1 MKSAGKARNN
11 GLYRHIRTS
20 KEIIRNLL
28 NDLPNNMAENVK
40 RKKKKRAV
48 LIVLMTL
55 VLAVLAVVCVYETEL
70 NKLDS
75 NDGVDNSFYDSQ
87 FKNKKVMVIVPH
99 EDDDLLIS
107 GQVLPPMYKNGA
119 DVRVVFATNGD
130 KRVSAYTRQSEACN
144 ALEKLGIPREKVIF
158 LGYPDGTQLYVGKKA
173 FSFSSGWDHT
183 YAGKGFKDYHF
194 DRFGTHAKYTAENMV
209 DDIES
214 VVLEYRP
221 DYILAIDFDTHTDH
235 RGVSISFEKAMER
248 ILKKE
253 SGYTPKVLKCF
264 GYSLAWKSKPD
275 FYALNIKS
283 TVMQDREKNND
294 PSYETDVPQYR
305 WNNRVRL
312 PIDKKSLSHSILRCS
327 EYKALSEHLSQY
339 AYCYSERIINGDS
352 VYWNRR
358 TDSLTYNADISV
370 SSGDASLLN
379 DFRLIGVGNRTAG
392 PNVKLEN
399 CVSRFDKNDA
409 QKTVTVKFDS
419 PKTVSCVSLY
429 DNFGLNSN
437 ILGGVITF
445 SDGSKVEV
453 PALNADGSETRVVF
467 EPKHNITSFTFKVT
481 EYEGVA
487 GLDEIEAFENAD
499 YDMDFSLIKLKNA
512 DTDDYIYNYLITP
525 DEKSLNLGV
534 YLSNPNA
541 GYTIKIIEGDGVK
554 LEGNTLVF
562 DDDFEKCTVRAELN
576 GDPSTYDQIT
586 VKRLSEREL
595 KSYESFEKVNKTV
608 FKIDTLRLKTKNLFV
623 NGYVYEE
630 LNDFVKSLEKKAGIE
645 ISE

>member
-1 MKSAGKARNN
+1 
-11 GLYRHIRTS
+11 
-20 KEIIRNLL
+20 
-28 NDLPNNMAENVK
+28 MAENVK

-48 LIVLMTL
+48 LIVLMAL

-107 GQVLPPMYKNGA
+107 GQVLPSMYKNGA

-305 WNNRVRL
+305 WSSRVRL

-499 YDMDFSLIKLKNA
+499 YDMGFSLIKLKNA

-534 YLSNPNA
+534 NLSNPNA

-576 GDPSTYDQIT
+576 DDPSTYDQIT

-623 NGYVYEE
+623 NGYVYEK
-630 LNDFVKSLEKKAGIE
+630 LHDFVKSLEKKAGID
-645 ISE
+645 IK

>member
-1 MKSAGKARNN
+1 
-11 GLYRHIRTS
+11 
-20 KEIIRNLL
+20 
-28 NDLPNNMAENVK
+28 MAENMK

-48 LIVLMTL
+48 LIVLMAL

-107 GQVLPPMYKNGA
+107 GQVLPSMYKNGA

-183 YAGKGFKDYHF
+183 YAGKGFKNYHF

-392 PNVKLEN
+392 PHVKLEN

-409 QKTVTVKFDS
+409 QKAVTVKFDS

-499 YDMDFSLIKLKNA
+499 YDMGFSLIKLKNA

-534 YLSNPNA
+534 YASDPNA
-541 GYTIKIIEGDGVK
+541 GYTIKIIEGDSVK

-623 NGYVYEE
+623 NGYVYEK
-630 LNDFVKSLEKKAGIE
+630 LYDFVKSLEKKAGIE

>member
-1 MKSAGKARNN
+1 
-11 GLYRHIRTS
+11 
-20 KEIIRNLL
+20 
-28 NDLPNNMAENVK
+28 MAENVK

-48 LIVLMTL
+48 LIVLMAF

-107 GQVLPPMYKNGA
+107 GQVLPSMYKNGA

-253 SGYTPKVLKCF
+253 SGYTPKVFKCF

-339 AYCYSERIINGDS
+339 TYCYSERIINGDS

-499 YDMDFSLIKLKNA
+499 YDMGFSLIKLKNA
-512 DTDDYIYNYLITP
+512 DTDNYIYNYLITP
-525 DEKSLNLGV
+525 DEKSLNLGA
-534 YLSNPNA
+534 YASDPNA
-541 GYTIKIIEGDGVK
+541 GYTIKIIEGDSVK

>member
-1 MKSAGKARNN
+1 
-11 GLYRHIRTS
+11 
-20 KEIIRNLL
+20 
-28 NDLPNNMAENVK
+28 MAENVK

-48 LIVLMTL
+48 LIVLMAL

-499 YDMDFSLIKLKNA
+499 YDIGFSLIKLKNA

-541 GYTIKIIEGDGVK
+541 GYTIKIIEGDSVK
-554 LEGNTLVF
+554 LEGNTLAF

-608 FKIDTLRLKTKNLFV
+608 FKIDTLRLKMKNLFV
-623 NGYVYEE
+623 NGYVYEK

>member
-1 MKSAGKARNN
+1 
-11 GLYRHIRTS
+11 
-20 KEIIRNLL
+20 
-28 NDLPNNMAENVK
+28 MAENVK
-40 RKKKKRAV
+40 RKKKKRAA
-48 LIVLMTL
+48 LIVLMAL

-107 GQVLPPMYKNGA
+107 GQVLPSMYKNGA

-173 FSFSSGWDHT
+173 YSFSSGWDHT

-194 DRFGTHAKYTAENMV
+194 DRFGTHAQYTAENMV

-214 VVLEYRP
+214 VILEYRP

-305 WNNRVRL
+305 WSSRVRL

-379 DFRLIGVGNRTAG
+379 NFRLIGVGNRTAG

-399 CVSRFDKNDA
+399 CVSRFDKSDA

-499 YDMDFSLIKLKNA
+499 YDMGFSLIKLKNA

-534 YLSNPNA
+534 NLSNPNA
-541 GYTIKIIEGDGVK
+541 GYTIKITEGDGVK

-608 FKIDTLRLKTKNLFV
+608 FKIDTLRLKVKNLFV
-623 NGYVYEE
+623 NGYVYEK
-630 LNDFVKSLEKKAGIE
+630 LHDFVKSLEKKAGIE

>member
-1 MKSAGKARNN
+1 
-11 GLYRHIRTS
+11 
-20 KEIIRNLL
+20 
-28 NDLPNNMAENVK
+28 MAENVK

-48 LIVLMTL
+48 LIVLMAL

-107 GQVLPPMYKNGA
+107 GQVLPSMYKNGA

-130 KRVSAYTRQSEACN
+130 KRVSAYTCQSEACN

-253 SGYTPKVLKCF
+253 SGYTPKVFKCF

-467 EPKHNITSFTFKVT
+467 EPKHNITSFKFKVT

-499 YDMDFSLIKLKNA
+499 YDMGFSLIKLKNA

-576 GDPSTYDQIT
+576 GDSSTYDQIT

-608 FKIDTLRLKTKNLFV
+608 FKIDTLRLKMKNLFV
-623 NGYVYEE
+623 NGYVYEK

>member
-1 MKSAGKARNN
+1 
-11 GLYRHIRTS
+11 
-20 KEIIRNLL
+20 
-28 NDLPNNMAENVK
+28 MAENVK

-48 LIVLMTL
+48 LIVLMAL

-305 WNNRVRL
+305 WNNRIRL

-392 PNVKLEN
+392 LHVKLEN

-481 EYEGVA
+481 EYEGVE

-534 YLSNPNA
+534 YLSDPNA
-541 GYTIKIIEGDGVK
+541 GYTIKIIEGDSVK

>member
-1 MKSAGKARNN
+1 
-11 GLYRHIRTS
+11 
-20 KEIIRNLL
+20 
-28 NDLPNNMAENVK
+28 MAENVK

-107 GQVLPPMYKNGA
+107 GQVLPSMYKNGA

-392 PNVKLEN
+392 LHVKLEN

>member
-1 MKSAGKARNN
+1 
-11 GLYRHIRTS
+11 
-20 KEIIRNLL
+20 
-28 NDLPNNMAENVK
+28 MAENVK

-48 LIVLMTL
+48 LIVLMAL
-55 VLAVLAVVCVYETEL
+55 VLAVLAVVCVYETKL
-70 NKLDS
+70 NKLDA
-75 NDGVDNSFYDSQ
+75 NDSVNNSFYDSQ

-107 GQVLPPMYKNGA
+107 GQVLPSMYKNGA

-173 FSFSSGWDHT
+173 YSFSSGLDHT

-194 DRFGTHAKYTAENMV
+194 DRFGAHAKYTAENMV

-214 VVLEYRP
+214 VILEYHP
-221 DYILAIDFDTHTDH
+221 DYIFAIDFDTHTDH

-305 WNNRVRL
+305 WSSRVRL
-312 PIDKKSLSHSILRCS
+312 PADKKSLSHSILRCS

-379 DFRLIGVGNRTAG
+379 DFRLIDVGNRTAG
-392 PNVKLEN
+392 PHVKLEN

-499 YDMDFSLIKLKNA
+499 YDIGFSLIKLKNT
-512 DTDDYIYNYLITP
+512 DTDDFIYNYLVTP

-534 YLSNPNA
+534 YLSNPRA
-541 GYTIKIIEGDGVK
+541 EYTVKIVDGDGVK

-562 DDDFEKCTVRAELN
+562 DDDFEKCTVRAELSS
-576 GDPSTYDQIT
+576 DSSICDQIT
-586 VKRLSEREL
+586 VKRISEREL
-595 KSYESFEKVNKTV
+595 KSYESFEKVNKTI
-608 FKIDTLRLKTKNLFV
+608 FKIDTLRLKVKNLFV
-623 NGYVYEE
+623 NGYIYET
-630 LNDFVKSLEKKAGIE
+630 LHKFVKSLEKKAGIE
-645 ISE
+645 IK

>member
-1 MKSAGKARNN
+1 
-11 GLYRHIRTS
+11 
-20 KEIIRNLL
+20 
-28 NDLPNNMAENVK
+28 MAENVK

-48 LIVLMTL
+48 LIVLMAL
-55 VLAVLAVVCVYETEL
+55 VFAVLAVVCVYETEL

-499 YDMDFSLIKLKNA
+499 YDMGFSLIKLKNA
-512 DTDDYIYNYLITP
+512 DTDDYMYNYLITP

-534 YLSNPNA
+534 YLSNLNA
-541 GYTIKIIEGDGVK
+541 GYTIKIIEGDSVK

-586 VKRLSEREL
+586 VKCLSEREL

-623 NGYVYEE
+623 NGYVYEK

>member
-1 MKSAGKARNN
+1 
-11 GLYRHIRTS
+11 
-20 KEIIRNLL
+20 
-28 NDLPNNMAENVK
+28 MAENVK

-48 LIVLMTL
+48 LIVLMAL

-253 SGYTPKVLKCF
+253 SGYTPKVFKCF

-305 WNNRVRL
+305 WNNRIRL

-399 CVSRFDKNDA
+399 CVSRFNKNDA

-499 YDMDFSLIKLKNA
+499 YDMGFSLIKLKNA

-541 GYTIKIIEGDGVK
+541 GYTIKIIEGDSVK

-562 DDDFEKCTVRAELN
+562 DDDFEKMYGSRGA
-576 GDPSTYDQIT
+576 Q
-586 VKRLSEREL
+586 RR
-595 KSYESFEKVNKTV
+595 SF
-608 FKIDTLRLKTKNLFV
+608 NL
-623 NGYVYEE
+623 
-630 LNDFVKSLEKKAGIE
+630 
-645 ISE
+645 

>member
-1 MKSAGKARNN
+1 
-11 GLYRHIRTS
+11 
-20 KEIIRNLL
+20 
-28 NDLPNNMAENVK
+28 MAENVK
-40 RKKKKRAV
+40 RKKKKRAA
-48 LIVLMTL
+48 LIVLMAL

-107 GQVLPPMYKNGA
+107 GQVLPSMYKNGA

-173 FSFSSGWDHT
+173 YSFSSGWDHT

-194 DRFGTHAKYTAENMV
+194 DRFGTHAQYTAENMV
-209 DDIES
+209 DDIEN
-214 VVLEYRP
+214 VILEYRP

-305 WNNRVRL
+305 WSSRVRL

-370 SSGDASLLN
+370 SSGNASLLN
-379 DFRLIGVGNRTAG
+379 NFRLIGVGNRTAG

-399 CVSRFDKNDA
+399 CVSRFDKSDA

-437 ILGGVITF
+437 ILSGVITF

-499 YDMDFSLIKLKNA
+499 YDMGFSLIKLKNA

-534 YLSNPNA
+534 NLSNPNA
-541 GYTIKIIEGDGVK
+541 GYTIKITEGDGVK

-586 VKRLSEREL
+586 VKCLSEREL
-595 KSYESFEKVNKTV
+595 KSYKSFEKVNKTV
-608 FKIDTLRLKTKNLFV
+608 FKIDTLRLKVKNLFV
-623 NGYVYEE
+623 NGYVYEQ
-630 LNDFVKSLEKKAGIE
+630 LNDFVKSLKKKAGIE
-645 ISE
+645 IK

>member
-1 MKSAGKARNN
+1 
-11 GLYRHIRTS
+11 
-20 KEIIRNLL
+20 
-28 NDLPNNMAENVK
+28 MAENVK

-48 LIVLMTL
+48 LIVLMAL

-107 GQVLPPMYKNGA
+107 GQVLPSMYKNGA

-305 WNNRVRL
+305 WNNRIRL

-499 YDMDFSLIKLKNA
+499 YDMGFSLIKLKNA

-541 GYTIKIIEGDGVK
+541 GYTIKIIEGDSVK

-608 FKIDTLRLKTKNLFV
+608 FKIDTLRLKMKNLFV
-623 NGYVYEE
+623 NGYVYEK

>member
-1 MKSAGKARNN
+1 
-11 GLYRHIRTS
+11 
-20 KEIIRNLL
+20 
-28 NDLPNNMAENVK
+28 MAENVK

-48 LIVLMTL
+48 LIVLMAL

-253 SGYTPKVLKCF
+253 GGYTPKVLKCF

-392 PNVKLEN
+392 LHVKLEN

-467 EPKHNITSFTFKVT
+467 ETKHNITSFTFKVT

-499 YDMDFSLIKLKNA
+499 YDMGFSLIKLKNA

>member
-1 MKSAGKARNN
+1 M
-11 GLYRHIRTS
+11 
-20 KEIIRNLL
+20 
-28 NDLPNNMAENVK
+28 K

-48 LIVLMTL
+48 LIVLMAF

-107 GQVLPPMYKNGA
+107 GQVLPSMYKNGA

-253 SGYTPKVLKCF
+253 SGYTPKVFKCF

-499 YDMDFSLIKLKNA
+499 YDMGFSLIKLKNA
-512 DTDDYIYNYLITP
+512 DTDNYIYNYLITP
-525 DEKSLNLGV
+525 DEKSLNLGA
-534 YLSNPNA
+534 YASDPNA
-541 GYTIKIIEGDGVK
+541 GYTIKIIEGDSVK

>member
-1 MKSAGKARNN
+1 
-11 GLYRHIRTS
+11 
-20 KEIIRNLL
+20 
-28 NDLPNNMAENVK
+28 MAENVK

-48 LIVLMTL
+48 LIVLMAL

-87 FKNKKVMVIVPH
+87 FKNK

-358 TDSLTYNADISV
+358 TDSLIYNADISV

-499 YDMDFSLIKLKNA
+499 YDMGFSLIKLKNA
-512 DTDDYIYNYLITP
+512 DTDDYMYNYLITP

-541 GYTIKIIEGDGVK
+541 GYTIKIIEGDSVK

>member
-1 MKSAGKARNN
+1 
-11 GLYRHIRTS
+11 
-20 KEIIRNLL
+20 
-28 NDLPNNMAENVK
+28 MAENVK

-48 LIVLMTL
+48 LIVFMAL

-499 YDMDFSLIKLKNA
+499 YDMGFSLIKLKNA

-525 DEKSLNLGV
+525 DEKSLNLGA
-534 YLSNPNA
+534 YASDPNA
-541 GYTIKIIEGDGVK
+541 GYTIKIIEGDSVK

>member
-1 MKSAGKARNN
+1 
-11 GLYRHIRTS
+11 
-20 KEIIRNLL
+20 
-28 NDLPNNMAENVK
+28 MAENVK

-48 LIVLMTL
+48 LIVLMAL

-75 NDGVDNSFYDSQ
+75 NDGVGNSFYDSQ

-264 GYSLAWKSKPD
+264 GYSLARKSKPD

-305 WNNRVRL
+305 WNNRIRL

-487 GLDEIEAFENAD
+487 GLNEIEAFENAD
-499 YDMDFSLIKLKNA
+499 YDMGFSLIKLKNA

-541 GYTIKIIEGDGVK
+541 GYTIKIIEGDGIK

>member
-1 MKSAGKARNN
+1 
-11 GLYRHIRTS
+11 
-20 KEIIRNLL
+20 
-28 NDLPNNMAENVK
+28 MAENVK
-40 RKKKKRAV
+40 RKKKKRAM
-48 LIVLMTL
+48 LIVLMAL

-144 ALEKLGIPREKVIF
+144 ALEKPGIPREKVIF

-499 YDMDFSLIKLKNA
+499 YDMGFSLIKLKNA

-534 YLSNPNA
+534 YLSDPNA

-562 DDDFEKCTVRAELN
+562 DDDFKKCTVRAELN

-623 NGYVYEE
+623 NGYVYEK

>member
-1 MKSAGKARNN
+1 
-11 GLYRHIRTS
+11 
-20 KEIIRNLL
+20 
-28 NDLPNNMAENVK
+28 MAENVK

-48 LIVLMTL
+48 LIVLMAL

-107 GQVLPPMYKNGA
+107 GQVLPSMYKNGA

-194 DRFGTHAKYTAENMV
+194 DRFGTHAQYTAENMV

-253 SGYTPKVLKCF
+253 SGYTPKVLKSF

-312 PIDKKSLSHSILRCS
+312 PIDKKSLSHSILRCP

-499 YDMDFSLIKLKNA
+499 YDMGFSLIKLKNA

-525 DEKSLNLGV
+525 DEKSLNFGV

>member
-1 MKSAGKARNN
+1 
-11 GLYRHIRTS
+11 
-20 KEIIRNLL
+20 
-28 NDLPNNMAENVK
+28 MAENVK

-48 LIVLMTL
+48 LIVLMAL

-107 GQVLPPMYKNGA
+107 GQVLPSMYKNGA

-158 LGYPDGTQLYVGKKA
+158 LGYPDETQLYVGKKA

-499 YDMDFSLIKLKNA
+499 YDMGFSLIKLKNA

>member
-1 MKSAGKARNN
+1 
-11 GLYRHIRTS
+11 
-20 KEIIRNLL
+20 
-28 NDLPNNMAENVK
+28 MAENVK

-48 LIVLMTL
+48 LIVLMAL

-130 KRVSAYTRQSEACN
+130 KRVSAYTCQSEACN

-305 WNNRVRL
+305 WNNRIRL

-392 PNVKLEN
+392 LHVKLEN

-467 EPKHNITSFTFKVT
+467 ETKHNITSFTFKVT

-499 YDMDFSLIKLKNA
+499 YDMGFSLIKLKNA

>member
-1 MKSAGKARNN
+1 
-11 GLYRHIRTS
+11 
-20 KEIIRNLL
+20 
-28 NDLPNNMAENVK
+28 MAENVK

-48 LIVLMTL
+48 LIVLMAL

-305 WNNRVRL
+305 WNNRIRL

-499 YDMDFSLIKLKNA
+499 YDMGFSLIKLKNA

-541 GYTIKIIEGDGVK
+541 GYTIKIIEGDGIK

-608 FKIDTLRLKTKNLFV
+608 FKIDTLRLKMKNLFV
-623 NGYVYEE
+623 NGYVYEK

>member
-1 MKSAGKARNN
+1 
-11 GLYRHIRTS
+11 
-20 KEIIRNLL
+20 
-28 NDLPNNMAENVK
+28 MAENVK

-48 LIVLMTL
+48 LIVLMAL

-107 GQVLPPMYKNGA
+107 GQVLPSMYKNGA

-173 FSFSSGWDHT
+173 YSFSSGWDHT

-194 DRFGTHAKYTAENMV
+194 DRFGTHAQYTAENMV

-214 VVLEYRP
+214 VILEYRP

-305 WNNRVRL
+305 WSSRVRL

-379 DFRLIGVGNRTAG
+379 NFRLIGVGNRTAG

-399 CVSRFDKNDA
+399 CVSRFDKSDA

-499 YDMDFSLIKLKNA
+499 YDMGFSLIKLKNA

-534 YLSNPNA
+534 NLSNPNA

-608 FKIDTLRLKTKNLFV
+608 FKIDTLRLKVKNLFV
-623 NGYVYEE
+623 NGYVYEQ
-630 LNDFVKSLEKKAGIE
+630 LNDFVKSLEKKAGID
-645 ISE
+645 IK

>member
-1 MKSAGKARNN
+1 
-11 GLYRHIRTS
+11 
-20 KEIIRNLL
+20 
-28 NDLPNNMAENVK
+28 MAENVK

-48 LIVLMTL
+48 LIVLMAL

-107 GQVLPPMYKNGA
+107 GQVLPSMYKNGA

-312 PIDKKSLSHSILRCS
+312 PIEKKSLSHSILRCS

-499 YDMDFSLIKLKNA
+499 YDMGFSLIKLKNA

-541 GYTIKIIEGDGVK
+541 GYTIKIIEGDSVK

-608 FKIDTLRLKTKNLFV
+608 FKIDTLRLKMKNLFV

>member
-1 MKSAGKARNN
+1 
-11 GLYRHIRTS
+11 
-20 KEIIRNLL
+20 
-28 NDLPNNMAENVK
+28 MAENVK
-40 RKKKKRAV
+40 RKKKKRSV
-48 LIVLMTL
+48 LIVLMAL

-235 RGVSISFEKAMER
+235 RGVSISFEKAIER

-392 PNVKLEN
+392 LHVKLEN

-499 YDMDFSLIKLKNA
+499 YDMGFSLIKLKNA

-576 GDPSTYDQIT
+576 GDPSTYDQII

-608 FKIDTLRLKTKNLFV
+608 FKIDTPRLKMKNLFV
-623 NGYVYEE
+623 NGYVYEK

>member
-1 MKSAGKARNN
+1 
-11 GLYRHIRTS
+11 
-20 KEIIRNLL
+20 
-28 NDLPNNMAENVK
+28 MAENVK

-48 LIVLMTL
+48 LIVLMAL

-392 PNVKLEN
+392 LHVKLEN

-499 YDMDFSLIKLKNA
+499 YDMGFSLIKLKNA

-541 GYTIKIIEGDGVK
+541 GYTIKIIEGDSVK

-576 GDPSTYDQIT
+576 GDPSTYDQII

-608 FKIDTLRLKTKNLFV
+608 FKIDTLRLKMKNLLSTDMFMR
-623 NGYVYEE
+623 
-630 LNDFVKSLEKKAGIE
+630 S
-645 ISE
+645 

>member
-1 MKSAGKARNN
+1 
-11 GLYRHIRTS
+11 
-20 KEIIRNLL
+20 
-28 NDLPNNMAENVK
+28 MAENVK

-48 LIVLMTL
+48 LIVLMAL

-392 PNVKLEN
+392 LHVKLEN

-499 YDMDFSLIKLKNA
+499 YDMGFSLIKLKNA

-541 GYTIKIIEGDGVK
+541 GYTIKIIEGDSVK

-576 GDPSTYDQIT
+576 GDPSTYDQMI

-608 FKIDTLRLKTKNLFV
+608 FKIDTLRLKMKNLFV

>member
-1 MKSAGKARNN
+1 
-11 GLYRHIRTS
+11 
-20 KEIIRNLL
+20 
-28 NDLPNNMAENVK
+28 MAENVK

-48 LIVLMTL
+48 LIVLMAL

-221 DYILAIDFDTHTDH
+221 DYILTIDFDTHTDH

-392 PNVKLEN
+392 LHVKLEN

-499 YDMDFSLIKLKNA
+499 YDMGFSLIKLKNA

-541 GYTIKIIEGDGVK
+541 GYTIKIIEGDSVK

-576 GDPSTYDQIT
+576 GDPSTYDQII

-608 FKIDTLRLKTKNLFV
+608 FKIDTLRLKMKNLFV

>member
-1 MKSAGKARNN
+1 
-11 GLYRHIRTS
+11 
-20 KEIIRNLL
+20 
-28 NDLPNNMAENVK
+28 MAENVK

-48 LIVLMTL
+48 LIVLMAL

-107 GQVLPPMYKNGA
+107 GHVLPSMYKNGA

-499 YDMDFSLIKLKNA
+499 YDMGFSLIKLKNA

>member
-1 MKSAGKARNN
+1 
-11 GLYRHIRTS
+11 
-20 KEIIRNLL
+20 
-28 NDLPNNMAENVK
+28 MAENVK

-48 LIVLMTL
+48 LIVLMAL

-107 GQVLPPMYKNGA
+107 GQVLPSMYKNGA

-312 PIDKKSLSHSILRCS
+312 PIDKKSFSHSILRCS

-409 QKTVTVKFDS
+409 QKTVKFDS

-499 YDMDFSLIKLKNA
+499 YDMGFSLIKLKNA

-541 GYTIKIIEGDGVK
+541 GYTIKIIEGDSVK

-608 FKIDTLRLKTKNLFV
+608 FKIDALRLKTKNLFV

>member
-1 MKSAGKARNN
+1 
-11 GLYRHIRTS
+11 
-20 KEIIRNLL
+20 
-28 NDLPNNMAENVK
+28 MAENVK

-48 LIVLMTL
+48 LIVLMAL

-144 ALEKLGIPREKVIF
+144 VLEKLGIPREKVIF

-499 YDMDFSLIKLKNA
+499 YDMGFSLIKLKNA

-576 GDPSTYDQIT
+576 DDPSTYDQIT

-645 ISE
+645 IGE

>member
-1 MKSAGKARNN
+1 
-11 GLYRHIRTS
+11 
-20 KEIIRNLL
+20 
-28 NDLPNNMAENVK
+28 MAENVK

-48 LIVLMTL
+48 LIVLMAL

-107 GQVLPPMYKNGA
+107 GQVLPSMYKNGA

-305 WNNRVRL
+305 WNNRIRL

-499 YDMDFSLIKLKNA
+499 YDMGFSLIKLKNA

-562 DDDFEKCTVRAELN
+562 DDNFEKCTVRAELN

-586 VKRLSEREL
+586 IKRLSEREL

-608 FKIDTLRLKTKNLFV
+608 FKIDTLRLKMKNLFV
-623 NGYVYEE
+623 NGYVYEK

>member
-1 MKSAGKARNN
+1 
-11 GLYRHIRTS
+11 
-20 KEIIRNLL
+20 
-28 NDLPNNMAENVK
+28 MAENVK

-48 LIVLMTL
+48 LIVLMAL

-392 PNVKLEN
+392 LHVKLEN

>member
-1 MKSAGKARNN
+1 
-11 GLYRHIRTS
+11 
-20 KEIIRNLL
+20 
-28 NDLPNNMAENVK
+28 MAENVK

-48 LIVLMTL
+48 LIVLMAL

-305 WNNRVRL
+305 WNNRIRL

-392 PNVKLEN
+392 PHVKLEN

-453 PALNADGSETRVVF
+453 PALNADGSETCVVF

-541 GYTIKIIEGDGVK
+541 GYTIKIIEGDSVK

-576 GDPSTYDQIT
+576 GDSSTYDQIT

-608 FKIDTLRLKTKNLFV
+608 FKIDTLRLKMKNLFV
-623 NGYVYEE
+623 NGYVYEK

>member
-1 MKSAGKARNN
+1 
-11 GLYRHIRTS
+11 
-20 KEIIRNLL
+20 
-28 NDLPNNMAENVK
+28 MAENVK

-48 LIVLMTL
+48 LIVLMAL

-339 AYCYSERIINGDS
+339 AYCYSERIINGES

-392 PNVKLEN
+392 LHVKLEN

-499 YDMDFSLIKLKNA
+499 YDMGFSLIKLKNA

-541 GYTIKIIEGDGVK
+541 GYTIKIIEGDSVK

-576 GDPSTYDQIT
+576 GDPSTYDQII

-608 FKIDTLRLKTKNLFV
+608 FKIDTLRLKMKNLFV

>member
-1 MKSAGKARNN
+1 
-11 GLYRHIRTS
+11 
-20 KEIIRNLL
+20 
-28 NDLPNNMAENVK
+28 MAENVK

-48 LIVLMTL
+48 LIVLMAL

-305 WNNRVRL
+305 WNNRIRL

-339 AYCYSERIINGDS
+339 AYCYSERIINGGS

-392 PNVKLEN
+392 LHVKLEN

-499 YDMDFSLIKLKNA
+499 YDMGFSLIKLKNA

-525 DEKSLNLGV
+525 DEKSLNLGA
-534 YLSNPNA
+534 YASDPNA
-541 GYTIKIIEGDGVK
+541 GYTIKIIEGDSVK

-608 FKIDTLRLKTKNLFV
+608 FKIDTLRLKMKNLFV

>member
-1 MKSAGKARNN
+1 M
-11 GLYRHIRTS
+11 
-20 KEIIRNLL
+20 
-28 NDLPNNMAENVK
+28 K

-48 LIVLMTL
+48 LIVLMAL

-107 GQVLPPMYKNGA
+107 GQVLPSMYKNGA

-173 FSFSSGWDHT
+173 YSFSSGWDHT

-194 DRFGTHAKYTAENMV
+194 DRFGTHAQYTAENMV

-214 VVLEYRP
+214 VILEYRP

-305 WNNRVRL
+305 WSSRVRL

-392 PNVKLEN
+392 PHVKLEN

-409 QKTVTVKFDS
+409 QKAVTVKFDS

-499 YDMDFSLIKLKNA
+499 YDMGFSLIKLKNA

-534 YLSNPNA
+534 NLSNPNA
-541 GYTIKIIEGDGVK
+541 GYTIKIIEGDSVK

-576 GDPSTYDQIT
+576 DDPSTYDQIT

-595 KSYESFEKVNKTV
+595 KSYESFEKVNKTI

-623 NGYVYEE
+623 NGYVYEK
-630 LNDFVKSLEKKAGIE
+630 LHDFVKSLEKKAGID
-645 ISE
+645 IK